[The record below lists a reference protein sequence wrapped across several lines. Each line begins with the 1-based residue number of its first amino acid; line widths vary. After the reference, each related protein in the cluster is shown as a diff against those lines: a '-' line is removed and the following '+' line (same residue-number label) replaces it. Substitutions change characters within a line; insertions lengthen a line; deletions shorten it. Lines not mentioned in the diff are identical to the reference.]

1 MKNSAI
7 FDSSQSFILPSADE
21 ISDILNYGRRYPSG
35 DNSQCFTLVQILD
48 NEFEIHYHQNRG
60 KHYLNSNYISSLLS
74 LGFLIESISI
84 GASQKSCKIIFK
96 TDCDLKSDGPKW
108 AKFTIV
114 KDECV
119 TKDFLADYIDKRHT
133 NRGFYNSKVTEIE
146 KLVLNSSLKAS
157 FNNCLVSCK
166 IGSIDEHIIKY
177 FQKCEEVFWSEK
189 SIIVDLGQ
197 WIFLNIFKN
206 PNTGFYWKTL
216 GVNYFEIMGL
226 KLLSKFSFISKKL
239 SLILTLINK
248 MKMKKQLKNSAGI
261 ISFTVPKGSNI
272 DFIET
277 GRTIFRGWL
286 QLTALEYEIQPL
298 SLGSLLPYYLTATN
312 NSIAIDTTWADHVK
326 LEYQSLKTKL
336 QIDSSREIL
345 WSFRFGRKLETEED
359 ITFSNREESLY
370 LIKKPHNI

>member
-1 MKNSAI
+1 MKNSAL
-7 FDSSQSFILPSADE
+7 FDSTKNSIFPSANE

-35 DNSQCFTLVQILD
+35 DNSQCFTLLQILD
-48 NEFEIHYHQNRG
+48 NEFEIHYHPNKG
-60 KHYLNSNYISSLLS
+60 KHYLNSNYIPTLLS
-74 LGFLIESISI
+74 LGFLIESVSI

-96 TDCDLKSDGPKW
+96 TDCDFKSDGPKW

-114 KDECV
+114 KDEST

-133 NRGFYNSKVTEIE
+133 NRGLYNSKVTEIE

-166 IGSIDEHIIKY
+166 ISSIDKHIIKY
-177 FQKCEEVFWSEK
+177 FQKCEEAFWSRK
-189 SIIVDLGQ
+189 NIISDLGQ

-206 PNTGFYWKTL
+206 PSTGFYWKTL
-216 GVNYFEIMGL
+216 GVSYFEIMGL
-226 KLLSKFSFISKKL
+226 KLFSKFSFISQKL
-239 SLILTLINK
+239 SPILTLVNK
-248 MKMKKQLKNSAGI
+248 MKFKKQLKNSAGI
-261 ISFTVPKGSNI
+261 IYFTVPKGTNI
-272 DFIET
+272 DFVET

-286 QLTALEYEIQPL
+286 QLTALEYEVQPL
-298 SLGSLLPYYLTATN
+298 SLGSLLPYYLTASN
-312 NSIAIDTTWADHVK
+312 NSIDIDTAWANQVK

-345 WSFRFGRKLETEED
+345 WTFRFGRKLETEED